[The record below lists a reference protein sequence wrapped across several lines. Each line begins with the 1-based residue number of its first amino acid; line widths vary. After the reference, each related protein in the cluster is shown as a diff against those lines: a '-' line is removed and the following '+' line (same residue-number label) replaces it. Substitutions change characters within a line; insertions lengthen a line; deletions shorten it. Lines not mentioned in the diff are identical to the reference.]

1 MNYFEKIVCFI
12 FRDLILRVMLK
23 IVRLSLQ
30 DRPPPNTNHLYI
42 ENTIKV
48 CEIDSFFF
56 LIGLFSFEIYV

>member
-1 MNYFEKIVCFI
+1 MVKQFLLLLYRKLNWRL
-12 FRDLILRVMLK
+12 FRDLVLRVMLK

-48 CEIDSFFF
+48 CIEIKN
-56 LIGLFSFEIYV
+56 